1 MYRVEREV
9 RQVKM
14 RYKANERNLQGH
26 AKVKLDDISDE
37 NPTATN
43 FRLTSGENSGVNQ
56 LFQYDMVLLT
66 KIKKKLDQVNPKLI
80 LLTGILLF
88 ELNL

>member
-1 MYRVEREV
+1 MNEI
-9 RQVKM
+9 
-14 RYKANERNLQGH
+14 YKVTQNRIA
-26 AKVKLDDISDE
+26 
-37 NPTATN
+37 N

-66 KIKKKLDQVNPKLI
+66 KIKKLDQVNPKLI

>member
-26 AKVKLDDISDE
+26 AKVISDDISDDISDE
-37 NPTATN
+37 MATG
-43 FRLTSGENSGVNQ
+43 FSLPVRTVE
-56 LFQYDMVLLT
+56 
-66 KIKKKLDQVNPKLI
+66 LI
-80 LLTGILLF
+80 RYSNTTWCC
-88 ELNL
+88 

>member
-26 AKVKLDDISDE
+26 AKVKSD
-37 NPTATN
+37 NTSGGDPMVTN

-66 KIKKKLDQVNPKLI
+66 KIKMLDQPKPFKI
-80 LLTGILLF
+80 YIKTNFTYGYPTI
-88 ELNL
+88 

>member
-37 NPTATN
+37 NPMTTN

-66 KIKKKLDQVNPKLI
+66 KIKKLDLVNPKLI

>member
-37 NPTATN
+37 NPMTTN

-66 KIKKKLDQVNPKLI
+66 KIKKKVRPSQPKTNFTYGYPTI
-80 LLTGILLF
+80 
-88 ELNL
+88 

>member
-37 NPTATN
+37 NPMATN
-43 FRLTSGENSGVNQ
+43 FRLTSDENSGVNQ

-66 KIKKKLDQVNPKLI
+66 KIKKLDQVNPKLI